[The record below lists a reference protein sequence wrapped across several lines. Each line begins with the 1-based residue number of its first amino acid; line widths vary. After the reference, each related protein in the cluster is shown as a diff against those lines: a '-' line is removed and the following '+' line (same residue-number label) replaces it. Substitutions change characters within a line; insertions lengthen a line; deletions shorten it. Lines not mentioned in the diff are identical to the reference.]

1 MSVSGAYETPTFIE
15 WGDGIAVNEGGAEK
29 RFSVNAIPVDLN
41 FIETMGIEMLEGN
54 DFTPADLHK
63 LDTSNNYQN
72 YHYTFILNEAAVKA
86 LGWTPEEAIS
96 KTIKKNHSGTIKAV
110 VKDFHFSSLHQPIGP
125 LVIFLNKEFVNELFV
140 KVTGE
145 NIQFALQSL
154 QSLWKEQVPH
164 RPFEYHFLDEEYDT
178 MYRAE
183 QRIEKIF
190 GTFAIVAILLA
201 CLGLFALA
209 AFTTVQRT
217 KEIGIRKVLG
227 ASVASITALLSSEFV
242 KMVLVALAIA
252 IPVAW
257 YAIEQWL
264 QDFAYR
270 IAIQGWVFALAG
282 LVAIFITMVTV
293 SFQTIKAALAN
304 PVESLKNE

>member
-1 MSVSGAYETPTFIE
+1 
-15 WGDGIAVNEGGAEK
+15 
-29 RFSVNAIPVDLN
+29 
-41 FIETMGIEMLEGN
+41 MGIEILEGN
-54 DFTPADLHK
+54 NFTPADLHK

-72 YHYTFILNEAAVKA
+72 YHYTFILNEAAVKT
-86 LGWTPEEAIS
+86 LGWTPEEAIG
-96 KTIKKNHSGTIKAV
+96 KTIRKNHSGTVKAV

-125 LVIFLNKEFVNELFV
+125 LVIFLDKGFVNELFV

-145 NIQFALQSL
+145 NIRSALQSL
-154 QSLWKEQVPH
+154 QSLWKERVPH

-183 QRIEKIF
+183 QRTGKMF
-190 GTFAIVAILLA
+190 GTFAVVAILLA
-201 CLGLFALA
+201 CLGLFVLA

-242 KMVLVALAIA
+242 KLTFIALVIA
-252 IPVAW
+252 IPIAW
-257 YAIEQWL
+257 FSVEQWL

-270 IAIQGWVFALAG
+270 ISVHGWVFALAG
-282 LVAIFITMVTV
+282 VITILVALLAV

-304 PVESLKNE
+304 PVESLRSE